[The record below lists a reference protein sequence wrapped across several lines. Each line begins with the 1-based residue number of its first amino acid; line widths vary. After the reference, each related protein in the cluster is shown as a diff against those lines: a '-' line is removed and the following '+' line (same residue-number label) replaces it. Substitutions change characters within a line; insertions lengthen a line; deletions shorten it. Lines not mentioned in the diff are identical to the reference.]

1 MKTRRTVPRLLPLF
15 VLLFLCAAISGCFSF
30 PAPFGDTSSPTAS
43 PAPDQTR
50 EAQVTEPTERR
61 VAPTPE
67 VSGPLDVEAAIV
79 LAWNYHPTLAAARAR
94 VEAAIGRKL
103 QAGLYPNPVF
113 SAGMESAPV
122 DGNTTDDA
130 EYPVG
135 FSQRIPLGDRL
146 GAGVEVAE
154 AERRRLFYDF
164 EQRRREVEKTVR
176 GAFAAA
182 LFAQQALLVEAQVLQ
197 AAQEVVRIA
206 RERVD
211 TGDAAADEAARA
223 ELEAARSKIA
233 LSQAELARQRAL
245 IELRTAIG
253 DDAPLVPELQGDLE
267 AMLSLPELQELLE
280 RMSESPILGARGAA
294 VAESEA
300 RILRAEAERIPDVDV
315 GLFYRRLEE
324 TDTDAFDVGFAIP
337 LPIFDRNQ
345 GAIQAAR
352 AELLEAR
359 ANERQAKA
367 SLASNIQTS
376 YWTLK
381 HALETVRLFRE
392 ELSPRSQTVV
402 EAAEERYRAGDTSL
416 AELIPIRRDYR
427 NVEIGSLISLR
438 RVAAEWAELRS
449 LVSIG
454 R

>member
-1 MKTRRTVPRLLPLF
+1 MKTKRTVLLLLPLF
-15 VLLFLCAAISGCFSF
+15 VLLFLCAAIFGCFSL
-30 PAPFGDTSSPTAS
+30 PAPLRDTSPPAAS
-43 PAPDQTR
+43 PASIQTQ
-50 EAQVTEPTERR
+50 EAQATERPD
-61 VAPTPE
+61 APTPE
-67 VSGPLDVEAAIV
+67 VSGPLDVEAAIA
-79 LAWNYHPTLAAARAR
+79 LAWHYQPALAAARAR

-113 SAGMESAPV
+113 SARMESAPIS
-122 DGNTTDDA
+122 GKTTGDA

-135 FSQRIPLGDRL
+135 FSQRILVGGRL
-146 GAGVEVAE
+146 GAGVKVAE
-154 AERRRLFYDF
+154 AARQRLFHDF
-164 EQRRREVEKTVR
+164 EQRRRDVEKKVR

-182 LFAQQALLVEAQVLQ
+182 LFAQQALLVETQVLQ
-197 AAQEVVRIA
+197 AAQEVARIA

-223 ELEAARSKIA
+223 ELEAARLKIA
-233 LSQAELARQRAL
+233 LSRAELARQKAL

-253 DDAPLVPELQGDLE
+253 DDAPPVPELQGDLE
-267 AMLSLPELQELLE
+267 TVLSLPELQELLE
-280 RMSESPILGARGAA
+280 RMSESPILGAQSAA

-324 TDTDAFDVGFAIP
+324 TDTDAFDIGFSIP

-367 SLASNIQTS
+367 SLASRIQTS
-376 YWTLK
+376 YWKLK

-427 NVEIGSLISLR
+427 EVEIGSLISLR

-449 LVSIG
+449 LVSIN